1 MKKLIPMA
9 VLLIGMAG
17 FAARADTTTTGTTTT
32 GTTTTAT
39 DAANPKNTT
48 KTTNVENGIPTTHIH
63 QSDDPA
69 VGDPVAGRG
78 VSARDDRGPANTQK
92 LCDEGSSDPDCIRA
106 AKRQTAPTTW
116 QEDCASGATK
126 GCTKPKD

>member
-1 MKKLIPMA
+1 MKKILPLALVLISLSSFTA
-9 VLLIGMAG
+9 K
-17 FAARADTTTTGTTTT
+17 ADTTTTTTTT
-32 GTTTTAT
+32 G
-39 DAANPKNTT
+39 NTT

-69 VGDPVAGRG
+69 VGDPVGGRG

-92 LCDEGSSDPDCIRA
+92 LCEDGSSDPDCARA
-106 AKRQTAPTTW
+106 EKRQTSKTTW